1 MTLLGID
8 LGSSSVEAAL
18 VNAASGAVLGSAP
31 SPRLGRVRPARTVEP
46 GRGGLGDAYARW
58 RRPRRPAPRA
68 VAPSPPRP
76 QSPPMRVCLSL
87 LAVFLA
93 GSAAAQ
99 GGPDGHADLV
109 QNAAARDHVVLD
121 GLWKAIVD
129 PLDTGARNIFGEPIP
144 DRGYNRDATPTE
156 RWDLIEYSFDDDGAL
171 RVPGDWNSQRDRLFF
186 YEGSVWYRRQFRVS
200 RAPDERLVLRFGA
213 ANARARVYLDGE
225 LVAEHEGGY
234 TPFDVEITDRVA
246 ATPPGTATPLALGNV
261 EGTEHTVVV
270 QVNNVR
276 ERGGVPTDN
285 QDWWNYGG
293 LTRSV
298 LLLRLPETYVR
309 DYSVQLDDTGHVA
322 AWVALDGDRPA
333 QAVTVSIPEL
343 GVSETAQTGAGGV
356 ARLRLPFAGERWSP
370 ESPRLYRVVVEAETD
385 RVEDRVGFRTIE
397 TDGFDIVLNGE
408 SVFLRGI
415 SIHEEAPGRGGRGLT
430 DAENRQLLQWAKE
443 LGCNYVRLAH
453 YPHNEAMVR
462 AADEMGLLVWS
473 EIPAYWALTW
483 DDPATYALAESQV
496 REMITRD
503 KNRASVVL
511 WSVANETPVSPART
525 DFLVRLTETV
535 RDLDP
540 TRLVTAAVFAE
551 ITGAPDGGTL
561 FRIEDP
567 LAEHLDVVGVNEY
580 VGWYGSLPADIA
592 GVRWETTVTKPLVIS
607 EFGAG
612 ALYGLRAD
620 SLTRWTEDYQAHLYR
635 EQIAMLRRVPF
646 LRGMSPW
653 ILADF
658 RSPRRPLPGVQDWWN
673 RKGLVSERG
682 ERKEAFGVMRR
693 FYDEVRDS
701 WAPSP
706 TGF

>member
-1 MTLLGID
+1 M
-8 LGSSSVEAAL
+8 
-18 VNAASGAVLGSAP
+18 
-31 SPRLGRVRPARTVEP
+31 RLRPAR
-46 GRGGLGDAYARW
+46 LAA
-58 RRPRRPAPRA
+58 
-68 VAPSPPRP
+68 
-76 QSPPMRVCLSL
+76 L
-87 LAVFLA
+87 LVLA
-93 GSAAAQ
+93 AGAATAQ
-99 GGPDGHADLV
+99 GGPDGHAALV

-121 GLWKAIVD
+121 GTWKAIVD
-129 PLDTGARNIFGEPIP
+129 PFDVGYRNIFDEPTT
-144 DRGYNRDATPTE
+144 DRWFARDARPAE
-156 RWDLIEYSFDDDGAL
+156 RWDRVEYSFDDDGAL

-186 YEGSVWYRRQFRVS
+186 YEGSVWYRRPFRVA

-213 ANARARVYLDGE
+213 VNQRARVFLDGE

-246 ATPPGTATPLALGNV
+246 AIPPGTATPLALENV
-261 EGTEHTVVV
+261 AGTEPDGRRSQRTLVV
-270 QVNNVR
+270 QVNNAR
-276 ERGGVPTDN
+276 RRGGVPTDN

-293 LTRSV
+293 ITRSV

-309 DYSVQLDDTGHVA
+309 DYSVGLDGAGEIA
-322 AWVALDGDRPA
+322 AWVALDGARSA
-333 QAVTVSIPEL
+333 QTVTVSVPEL
-343 GVSETAQTGAGGV
+343 GVSETARTDAGGV

-370 ESPRLYRVVVEAETD
+370 ETPRLYRVVVEAETD
-385 RVEDRVGFRTIE
+385 RVEDRVGFRTVE

-408 SVFLRGI
+408 PVFLRGI
-415 SIHEEAPGRGGRGLT
+415 SVHEEAPGRGGRGLT
-430 DAENRQLLQWAKE
+430 PDENRQLLQWAKD

-462 AADEMGLLVWS
+462 AADELGLLVWS

-483 DDPATYALAESQV
+483 EDPATYALAEQQL
-496 REMITRD
+496 REMVTRD

-525 DFLVRLTETV
+525 DFLARLAETA

-540 TRLVTAAVFAE
+540 SRLVTAAVFA
-551 ITGAPDGGTL
+551 GATEQPDGSTVL
-561 FRIEDP
+561 RIEDP
-567 LAEHLDVVGVNEY
+567 LARHLDVVGVNEY
-580 VGWYGSLPADIA
+580 FGWYDGLPSKIDSL
-592 GVRWETTVTKPLVIS
+592 RWETTVTKPLVLS

-620 SLTRWTEDYQAHLYR
+620 SLTRWTEDYQAYLYR

-682 ERKEAFGVMRR
+682 ERKLAFGVLRA

-701 WAPSP
+701 WAPSAS
-706 TGF
+706 GF